1 MDKFRHRL
9 DRENSGEGLGCGDL
23 MFALFPQTKRL
34 CPMNLWRVFA
44 VVRAR
49 QGSVG
54 CTGSDDKTSQT
65 GGLYDPALVARILY

>member
-1 MDKFRHRL
+1 
-9 DRENSGEGLGCGDL
+9 

-34 CPMNLWRVFA
+34 YPMNLWRVFA

-54 CTGSDDKTSQT
+54 CPGSDDKTSQT